1 MPKLSVI
8 VPVYN
13 VEAYLARCV
22 DSILAQSFADFE
34 LILVNDGTR
43 DGSVSIMEEYARRD
57 GRVRLVHKQNGGLS
71 SARNAGLDVAG
82 GEYVIFIDSDDWI
95 APELFA
101 DAVRAAEKTGA
112 TQVLWNY
119 RRVWDDHEEG
129 AYLPFRD
136 EVIDLGKLGL
146 ARYFYDYFMPYR
158 HGQEAWSK
166 LYRMN
171 VIRENQLLFEPNHEI
186 FAEDTLFGAKYLMHT
201 KKIAALAKPYVYYYQ
216 RADSIM
222 AAGKPRLC
230 ARLIELGSRLTRYA
244 QKTGHGRELQNVLP
258 VYCYDKLFTKGIRLD
273 PSLADTHAAMRA
285 ALSDETVRALLRAL
299 REIAPLCAYTIN
311 TRSGFATQ
319 VRGRLFAARWL
330 RGDVE
335 GAAALVQGRIGQ

>member
-22 DSILAQSFADFE
+22 ESILAQSFADFE

-43 DGSVSIMEEYARRD
+43 DGSAAIMAETAQRD
-57 GRVRLVHKQNGGLS
+57 SRVRCIHQENGGLS
-71 SARNAGLDVAG
+71 SARNAGIGVAE
-82 GEYVIFIDSDDWI
+82 GEYIVFIDSDDWI
-95 APELFA
+95 APGLFEN
-101 DAVRAAEKTGA
+101 AVRAAEESGA

-119 RRVWDDHEEG
+119 RRVWDGREEG
-129 AYLPFRD
+129 AYLSFAD
-136 EVIDLGKLGL
+136 EVIDLQAMGL

-166 LYRMN
+166 LYRLA
-171 VIRENQLLFEPNHEI
+171 VIREQGLLFEPNDEI
-186 FAEDTLFGAKYLMHT
+186 FAEDTLFSAKYLMHT
-201 KKIAALAKPYVYYYQ
+201 RRIAALSTPYVNYYQ

-230 ARLIELGSRLTRYA
+230 ARLIELAARLTRYA
-244 QKTGHGRELQNVLP
+244 AQTGHGQALKNVLP

-273 PSLADTHAAMRA
+273 PSREDTHAAMRA
-285 ALSDETVRALLRAL
+285 ALSDETVCALLRAL
-299 REIAPLCAYTIN
+299 RGAAPLAAYTLH
-311 TRSGFATQ
+311 THSGFATQ
-319 VRGRLFAARWL
+319 VRGRLFAARWIA
-330 RGDVE
+330 GDVE
-335 GAAALVQGRIGQ
+335 GAAALVQGRVGG